1 MRSFWLVSVHRSDE
15 DLRIFAHRLCR
26 GVISIGHNEANG
38 LNANGRAVFSTLYD
52 NTHLGEKQQL
62 IFTYEQGDILRLQEY
77 DTCII
82 HSELSSRV
90 SFAFAVRGCSG
101 LANNRCHCS
110 VRNGGEERSRC
121 GPLKDVG
128 AQTEEERVGEMV
140 VLCIACGLRLQWT
153 SLCSLICSLIYLSR
167 VNAGFWP
174 RF

>member
-1 MRSFWLVSVHRSDE
+1 MRSFRLVSVQRSDE

-82 HSELSSRV
+82 HMFEM
-90 SFAFAVRGCSG
+90 AAKNDPG
-101 LANNRCHCS
+101 LGR
-110 VRNGGEERSRC
+110 
-121 GPLKDVG
+121 
-128 AQTEEERVGEMV
+128 
-140 VLCIACGLRLQWT
+140 
-153 SLCSLICSLIYLSR
+153 
-167 VNAGFWP
+167 
-174 RF
+174 